1 MRTFTLTLFDAP
13 ALRAGGSPDDASG
26 VAWPVTGRRW
36 AGDFGDLVT
45 LLTRPVA
52 GEGKFA
58 CPFFLVGAFA
68 DDQRRNAAFESAS
81 VVALD
86 VEGGPTTREAHDR
99 FVDVAHV
106 IYTTWR
112 HERSAH
118 RFRLVIPLARDMN
131 ATEYKLLWAV
141 LAKRL
146 GRGADPQTKD
156 LARALFVPAVRPD
169 GRRAA
174 AKAWT
179 EAAVLDPDVL
189 LREALKLVTPRPQ
202 RFCVTAA
209 TGGRFHGPVDRATIA
224 ERLRATVRSNRAER
238 LVCPNCGR
246 PSAWFWLGEGR
257 MRGAR
262 CNHRNSCGWYG
273 PISMLSGGDSGV

>member
-36 AGDFGDLVT
+36 AGDFGDLVA

-52 GEGKFA
+52 GEGKFV

-68 DDQRRNAAFESAS
+68 DGQRRNAAFESAS

-99 FVDVAHV
+99 FVDMAHV

-118 RFRLVIPLARDMN
+118 RFRLVIPLARDVN

-189 LREALKLVTPRPQ
+189 LREALKLVPPRPQ

-209 TGGRFHGPVDRATIA
+209 TGGRFHAPVDRATIA